1 MIDEIHDQ
9 GDRQTEECGVF
20 GVFIPEENDQLRSSI
35 GRLSYY
41 GLYALQ
47 HRGQESAGLAVC
59 DGTEF
64 SHHRGMGLVAEVF
77 SDTFLDSLSGY
88 AAIGHVR
95 YSTAGSS
102 TIANAQPLLAQSR
115 LGEIAITHNGNLV
128 NAPVIRDLLE
138 DTGVMFQTSSDSEV
152 ILSLVARGARHG
164 LERAVLDAMRAI
176 QGAFSLVFL
185 TRDALIAVRD
195 PKGIRPLVLGK
206 LGTASIVASESCS
219 LDAIGAERIRD
230 VRPGE
235 ILIIRRDGIQS
246 IMQHEQTENRVC
258 SFEFVYFSRPDSEV
272 DGLSV
277 YASRME
283 AGRILHRESPVEA
296 DVVSGVPDSGV
307 VAAHGFAEAA
317 GLPFAMTLI
326 KNKYVGRSFIAPTQ
340 ELRERAVS
348 VKLNVLRANVTG
360 KRIVL
365 IDDSIVRGTTMR
377 RLVSMLRRAGA
388 REVHIRIASPPVRY
402 PCYFGMDYP
411 SREELAGRRSV
422 EEVREEIGADSLA
435 YLSLPGL
442 QQSLGGTGH
451 FCFGCLTGVYPV
463 AAPLEQEKGALE
475 TPSSEPAAT
484 VTGGVLSVESPR
496 KSSVHDASE
505 APSEQSL
512 FDSLEPRTE
521 EDVRTGGRGV
531 FVEDRTR

>member
-1 MIDEIHDQ
+1 VTEFETHDF
-9 GDRQTEECGVF
+9 GDRPEEECGVF
-20 GVFIPEENDQLRSSI
+20 GVFIPDEDDERRTTI

-47 HRGQESAGLAVC
+47 HRGQESAGLTVC
-59 DGTEF
+59 GPDGF
-64 SHHRGMGLVAEVF
+64 RDHRGMGLVAEVF
-77 SDTFLDSLSGY
+77 SDEILDSFTGH

-102 TIANAQPLLAQSR
+102 TIVNAQPLRAQSR
-115 LGEIAITHNGNLV
+115 LGEIAIAHNGNLV
-128 NAPVIRDLLE
+128 NAPVIRELLE

-152 ILSLVARGARHG
+152 ILNLVARGARHG
-164 LERAVLDAMRAI
+164 LERAVLDAMRTI

-195 PKGIRPLVLGK
+195 PKGIRPLVLGS
-206 LGTASIVASESCS
+206 LGNASIVASETCS
-219 LDAIGAERIRD
+219 LDAIGAEHVRD

-235 ILIIRRDGIQS
+235 ILIIRRDGVQS

-277 YASRME
+277 YASRMN
-283 AGRILHRESPVEA
+283 AGRILHEESPVEV

-307 VAAHGFAEAA
+307 VAAHGFSEAS
-317 GLPFAMTLI
+317 GIPYAMTLI

-377 RLVSMLRRAGA
+377 RLVGMLRRAGA
-388 REVHIRIASPPVRY
+388 REVHIRIASPPVRF

-411 SREELAGRRSV
+411 SRDELAGRRSV
-422 EEVREEIGADSLA
+422 EEVCREIGADSLA

-442 QQSLGGTGH
+442 KRALGGSGH

-463 AAPLEQEKGALE
+463 AAPLEQEKDILD
-475 TPSSEPAAT
+475 TTPAA
-484 VTGGVLSVESPR
+484 
-496 KSSVHDASE
+496 DASPVIHE
-505 APSEQSL
+505 PIPAEPSL
-512 FDSLEPRTE
+512 FEAADIAPVPEAAATAVV
-521 EDVRTGGRGV
+521 DGVR
-531 FVEDRTR
+531 